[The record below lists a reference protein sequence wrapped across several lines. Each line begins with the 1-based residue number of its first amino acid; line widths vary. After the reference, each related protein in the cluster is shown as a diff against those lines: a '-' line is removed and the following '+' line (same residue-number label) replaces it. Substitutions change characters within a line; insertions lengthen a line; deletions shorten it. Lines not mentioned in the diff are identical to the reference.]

1 MAIKISNLPR
11 QILPNVS
18 RGDLLPITD
27 VESSTTKSLTT
38 GDLADFLAGQIPS
51 GYWGSVGQTGAIGGT
66 GYAGSIGAEGPIG
79 PLGPQGPAGAV
90 VYDGGTPSTDFSVG
104 VNINCGGV
112 I

>member
-18 RGDLLPITD
+18 RGDLLPVTD
-27 VESSTTKSLTT
+27 VETSTTKSLTT

-51 GYWGSVGQTGAIGGT
+51 GYWGSVGAVGPIGNA
-66 GYAGSIGAEGPIG
+66 GYNGSVGPVGPIG
-79 PLGPQGPAGAV
+79 PLGPTGPAGTV
-90 VYDGGTPSTDFSVG
+90 VYDGGTPSTDFTVG